1 MKLTNEMIELAKITL
16 LKTFKNKGIDSN
28 DVEVFVDNVALGNDR
43 VSHLLAHC
51 IRRDVAVV
59 SSSLALLDYRNNLI
73 VIDPNSP
80 NGYTTNDLV
89 DFITILPNG
98 KLKFDVSCID
108 KNIACP
114 GLMFDMNDFVVDEK
128 YLELLRREFI

>member
-16 LKTFKNKGIDSN
+16 LKTFKNRGIDSN

-43 VSHLLAHC
+43 VSHLLGNC
-51 IRRDVAVV
+51 ICGNAVIV
-59 SSSLALLDYRNNLI
+59 SSSLALLDYKNNLI
-73 VIDPNSP
+73 VIDPNSA
-80 NGYTTNDLV
+80 NGYNTNDLV
-89 DFITILPNG
+89 DFITVLPNG

-114 GLMFDMNDFVVDEK
+114 GIMFDMDDFVVDEEC
-128 YLELLRREFI
+128 LELLRREFI